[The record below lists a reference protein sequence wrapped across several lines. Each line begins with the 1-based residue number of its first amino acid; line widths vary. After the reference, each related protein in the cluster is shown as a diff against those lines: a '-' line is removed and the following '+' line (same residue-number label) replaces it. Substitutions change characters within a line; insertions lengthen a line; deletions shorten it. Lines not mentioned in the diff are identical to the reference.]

1 MTLIKQRRYVHASL
15 CALAMLAMFSCRQ
28 KNGKFDAQ
36 GTFEAEEILVSP
48 EMSGRILELKV
59 EEGDSVSAGQIV
71 GRVDDTNLALQKD
84 QVTESIRALKEKTV
98 DVTPQVTLLNDQ
110 LAVQQTQLRNLQR
123 EYDRMEKLLRN
134 DAATAKQVDDIRYQI
149 EALEKQ
155 MKVTRQQVNVQ
166 KANISNQNRA
176 ILSETDPLKKRAE
189 QISDLVKKTSIVN
202 PVGGTVITT
211 FAKTGEMAVAGKPL
225 YKVADMREL
234 ILRAYVTGDQLAQIK
249 TGQTLKVFTD
259 KGPDTYDE
267 HTGTISWISPKAE
280 FTPKTIQTKDERA
293 NLVYA
298 IKVRVKNNGLLKIGM
313 YGEVR
318 F

>member
-110 LAVQQTQLRNLQR
+110 LAVQQTQLRNLQK
-123 EYDRMEKLLRN
+123 E
-134 DAATAKQVDDIRYQI
+134 
-149 EALEKQ
+149 
-155 MKVTRQQVNVQ
+155 
-166 KANISNQNRA
+166 
-176 ILSETDPLKKRAE
+176 AE
-189 QISDLVKKTSIVN
+189 Q
-202 PVGGTVITT
+202 
-211 FAKTGEMAVAGKPL
+211 
-225 YKVADMREL
+225 
-234 ILRAYVTGDQLAQIK
+234 
-249 TGQTLKVFTD
+249 
-259 KGPDTYDE
+259 
-267 HTGTISWISPKAE
+267 
-280 FTPKTIQTKDERA
+280 
-293 NLVYA
+293 
-298 IKVRVKNNGLLKIGM
+298 
-313 YGEVR
+313 
-318 F
+318 